1 VRKPVMVLFILGL
14 LNWGL
19 LVTPVHSR
27 NAAVPPPTSI
37 DKVDQDLT
45 EALSVVEEKY
55 AAPVTAQTMIDSAIE
70 TMLHT
75 LDPHSSYYNKEAYE
89 QFRTEQ
95 QSEYFGVGIRLD
107 FKNNRTYV
115 ASTGEGTPAGLAGLK
130 YGDEI
135 IEVSGKSI
143 DDIQYGQVFRY
154 VRGPRGTTVDIKV
167 KRLGVAE
174 PLTFHITRDAV
185 PQPSIPYAFMISPGI
200 GYIAIT
206 DGFNTTTGAEM
217 DAALEK
223 LKEQGLKQ
231 LVLDLRGNRGG
242 LTIEAERV
250 ASHFLDYGSGIYSQR
265 GRVEGISR
273 EITAR
278 NRNPEKFPLV
288 LMVDG
293 NSASATEIVA
303 GAIQDH
309 DRGLLVGER
318 TFGKGLIQ
326 LPSSDPALR
335 GGGLILT
342 VGRYFTPSGRLI
354 QRQYDGMSYW
364 DYYASRRGGEAALPT
379 ETGDKH
385 KTDSGRTVYGGRG
398 ITPDDVIKPKALTV
412 TEVRLLDPI
421 FGFTREVTAGQI
433 KAPGLE
439 AFKIDTLDH
448 NHVLKDTD
456 YVVTDDVMNAFR
468 VYAKQHEEYKLSEEV
483 ITRNLDFIKN
493 RIRAEFVTA
502 AYGMAAAYQVTL
514 SEDNQVQEAIKDLPK
529 AKELADHASSIDKSR
544 TGNK

>member
-1 VRKPVMVLFILGL
+1 MILFILGL
-14 LNWGL
+14 ANWGL

-27 NAAVPPPTSI
+27 SGNPAAPPATSVDRVNA
-37 DKVDQDLT
+37 DLT
-45 EALSVVEEKY
+45 EALSIIEDKY
-55 AAPVTAQTMIDSAIE
+55 SGPVKAQTVVDSAIE
-70 TMLHT
+70 EMLHT
-75 LDPHSSYYNKEAYE
+75 LDPHSAYYNSEAYE

-95 QSEYFGVGIRLD
+95 QSQYFGVGIHLSFR
-107 FKNNRTYV
+107 NNRTYV
-115 ASTGEGTPAGLAGLK
+115 DSTGEGTPAGLSGIR

-135 IEVSGKSI
+135 IEAAGMPI
-143 DDIQYGQVFRY
+143 DQIQYGQVSKY
-154 VRGPRGTTVDIKV
+154 VRGPRGTSVDIKV
-167 KRLGVAE
+167 RRLGVAE
-174 PLTFHITRDAV
+174 PITFHLVRDAV
-185 PQPSIPYAFMISPGI
+185 PQPSVPYAFMISPGI
-200 GYIAIT
+200 GYIAIS

-223 LKEQGLKQ
+223 LKAQGLSQ

-250 ASHFLDYGSGIYSQR
+250 VSHFLDFGEPIYSQR

-273 EITAR
+273 DIVAR
-278 NRNPEKFPLV
+278 NRTPEKYPLV
-288 LMVDG
+288 LIVDG

-342 VGRYFTPSGRLI
+342 VGRYYTPSGRLI

-364 DYYASRRGGEAALPT
+364 DYYASRRGGESALPT

-385 KTDSGRTVYGGRG
+385 KTDLGRVVYGGRG
-398 ITPDDVIKPKALTV
+398 ITPDVVVKPTVLTL
-412 TEVRLLDPI
+412 TQAHLLDPV
-421 FGFTREVTAGQI
+421 FGFAREVVAGQI
-433 KAPGLE
+433 KGLE
-439 AFKIDTLDH
+439 AYKIADLDR
-448 NHVLKDTD
+448 NHILKPSD
-456 YVVTDDVMNAFR
+456 YPVTDEVFSAFR
-468 VYAKQHEEYKLSEEV
+468 AYAKQHSEYKLSDEN
-483 ITRNLDFIKN
+483 ITRNQAFIKN

-502 AYGMAAAYQVTL
+502 AYGTAGAYQVTL
-514 SEDNQVQEAIKDLPK
+514 SEDAQVDEAIRDLPK
-529 AKELADHASSIDKSR
+529 AKELAERIRPNEKNR
-544 TGNK
+544 IGKQ

>member
-1 VRKPVMVLFILGL
+1 MILFILGL
-14 LNWGL
+14 ANWGL

-27 NAAVPPPTSI
+27 SGNPPAPPATSVDRI
-37 DKVDQDLT
+37 DADLT
-45 EALSVVEEKY
+45 EALSVIEEKY
-55 AAPVTAQTMIDSAIE
+55 SGTVKAQTVVDSAIE

-75 LDPHSSYYNKEAYE
+75 LDPHSAYYNSEAYE

-95 QSEYFGVGIRLD
+95 QSQYFGVGIHLAFR
-107 FKNNRTYV
+107 NNRTYV
-115 ASTGEGTPAGLAGLK
+115 DSTGEGTPAGMSGIK

-135 IEVSGKSI
+135 VEAAGVPI
-143 DDIQYGQVFRY
+143 DQIQYGQVSKY
-154 VRGPRGTTVDIKV
+154 VRGPRGTSVDMKV
-167 KRLGVAE
+167 RRLGVAE
-174 PLTFHITRDAV
+174 PITVHLVRDAV

-200 GYIAIT
+200 GYIAISE
-206 DGFNTTTGAEM
+206 GFNTTTGAEM

-223 LKEQGLKQ
+223 LKAQGLSQ

-250 ASHFLDYGSGIYSQR
+250 VSHFLDFGEPIYSQR

-273 EITAR
+273 DIIAR
-278 NRNPEKFPLV
+278 NRTPEKYPLV
-288 LMVDG
+288 LIVDG

-309 DRGLLVGER
+309 DRGLLIGER

-342 VGRYFTPSGRLI
+342 VGRYYTPSGRLI

-364 DYYASRRGGEAALPT
+364 DYYASRRGGESALPT

-385 KTDSGRTVYGGRG
+385 KTDLGRIVYGGRG
-398 ITPDDVIKPKALTV
+398 ITPDVAAKPTILTSTQV
-412 TEVRLLDPI
+412 HLLDPI
-421 FGFTREVTAGQI
+421 FGFAREVVAGQI
-433 KAPGLE
+433 KGLE
-439 AFKIDTLDH
+439 TIKFDELDR
-448 NHVLKDTD
+448 NHILKPTD
-456 YVVTDDVMNAFR
+456 YQVTDETFSAFR
-468 VYAKQHEEYKLSEEV
+468 AYAKQHAEYKLTDDV
-483 ITRNLDFIKN
+483 ITKNQAYIRN

-502 AYGMAAAYQVTL
+502 AYGTTGAYQVTL
-514 SEDNQVQEAIKDLPK
+514 SEDGQVTEAVKDLPK
-529 AKELADHASSIDKSR
+529 AKELAERIRPGDKNRVSQK
-544 TGNK
+544 GQ

>member
-1 VRKPVMVLFILGL
+1 MVLFILGM

-27 NAAVPPPTSI
+27 NGAMPPPTSI
-37 DKVDQDLT
+37 DKVNQDLT
-45 EALSVVEEKY
+45 EALSLVEEKY

-115 ASTGEGTPAGLAGLK
+115 ASTSEGTPAGLAGLK

-135 IEVSGKSI
+135 IDVSGTSI
-143 DDIQYGQVFRY
+143 DDIPYGQVFRF

-167 KRLGVAE
+167 KRPGVAD
-174 PLTFHITRDAV
+174 PLMFHITRDAV
-185 PQPSIPYAFMISPGI
+185 PQPSIPYAFMISPGV

-206 DGFNTTTGAEM
+206 DGFNTTTGSEM

-223 LKEQGLKQ
+223 LKAQGLTQ
-231 LVLDLRGNRGG
+231 LILDLRGNRGG

-250 ASHFLDYGSGIYSQR
+250 VSHFLDYGEEIYSQR

-273 EITAR
+273 DIVNR
-278 NRNPEKFPLV
+278 NRATEKCPLV

-303 GAIQDH
+303 GAVQDH
-309 DRGLLVGER
+309 DRGVLVGER

-342 VGRYFTPSGRLI
+342 VGRYYTPSGRLI
-354 QRQYDGMSYW
+354 QRQYEGMSYW

-385 KTDSGRTVYGGRG
+385 KTDTGRVVYGGRG
-398 ITPDDVIKPKALTV
+398 ITPDDVFKPRSFTA
-412 TEVRLLDPI
+412 TEVHLLDPI
-421 FGFTREVTAGQI
+421 FEFAREVTTGQI
-433 KAPGLE
+433 KGLD
-439 AFKIDTLDH
+439 AYRINTLDH
-448 NHVLKDTD
+448 NHILKDSD
-456 YVVTDDVMNAFR
+456 YPVTDEVLSAFR
-468 VYAKQHEEYKLSEEV
+468 TFARQHDEYKLTEE
-483 ITRNLDFIKN
+483 IISKNLDYIRT

-502 AYGMAAAYQVTL
+502 AYGMSAAYQVTL
-514 SEDNQVQEAIKDLPK
+514 SEDVQVQEAVKDLPK
-529 AKELADHASSIDKSR
+529 AKDLMDRSHTSAEKGPVSKSR
-544 TGNK
+544 E